1 MNSVSA
7 EPKAPFLKEQVF
19 TERAFSLRTFLS
31 FAIPA
36 GALGVVADPAMSSNN
51 FFVWFGVVAV
61 STLLA
66 GLFFWIFG
74 LLAYKPSKGIWR
86 MILGFFG
93 FATTG
98 ALRGGLLGFIGLQTG
113 ALEEVNWQFRFVGGA
128 ILATVVFTLAA
139 IIANDLHAY
148 SSRFT
153 ELTQIQKQLAI
164 LRANA
169 QVELESKRAL
179 LEAGI
184 NNRLTQ
190 VVDALSTQA
199 QHGKSDLE
207 FKQLAKSLQLAVD
220 SVVRPMSK
228 ELLAEDVILEE
239 QSADVVRQRVN
250 FRSWLGMAMVSK
262 PFRPWPVSLMW
273 TVIGA
278 STISALR
285 PGFPGVL
292 ALPLFIVSTWAL
304 LFVADRWITPHLPR
318 FRQAVRLCI
327 ILGWYVIASVI
338 PAILSWLPLAKIER
352 PGFASLKTTLL
363 VLDPLAN
370 IILCIS
376 LALLAG
382 LGAERIRVLDEIADV
397 NRNLRWELASI
408 QGQLQ
413 IYRKQLARSIHNDV
427 QAVFIASAMKLQN
440 ALNTDGVNQD
450 LISEITQNL
459 QEIEIVYRDN
469 KKVPSLSEA
478 LAELKSF
485 WGNGVSIQC
494 EFDSLTEELL
504 IENEILRTTLIDVC
518 SEAVINAV
526 KHASATQIDIKLSR
540 NESVL
545 ELSVLNNGKPLRSKF
560 NEGSGLQM
568 TRELSVVSEIRQVSD
583 GTLLFVA
590 LPITRTL
597 NPL

>member
-7 EPKAPFLKEQVF
+7 EPKTPFLKEQVF

-86 MILGFFG
+86 MILGIFG
-93 FATTG
+93 FAITG

-469 KKVPSLSEA
+469 KKVPSLSWA

-485 WGNGVSIQC
+485 WGTGVSIQC

>member
-7 EPKAPFLKEQVF
+7 ESKPSFLMERVF

-61 STLLA
+61 STLSA
-66 GLFFWIFG
+66 GSFFAIFG
-74 LLAYKPSKGIWR
+74 LLVYERSKGIWR

-98 ALRGGLLGFIGLQTG
+98 ALRGGLLGFIGLETG
-113 ALEEVNWQFRFVGGA
+113 VLEEVNWQFRFVGGA
-128 ILATVVFTLAA
+128 ILATVVFPLAA

-148 SSRFT
+148 SSRFA

-169 QVELESKRAL
+169 QVDLESKRAL
-179 LEAGI
+179 LETGI
-184 NNRLTQ
+184 NNRLTE

-199 QHGKSDLE
+199 KHGKSDLE
-207 FKQLAKSLQLAVD
+207 FKQLANSLQLAVD

-228 ELLAEDVILEE
+228 ELLAEDVILVE
-239 QSADVVRQRVN
+239 QTADVLWQRVN
-250 FRSWLGMAMVSK
+250 FRSWLGMAAISK

-304 LFVADRWITPHLPR
+304 LFVGDRLITPLLPR
-318 FRQAVRLCI
+318 FSLAFRLCI

-338 PAILSWLPLAKIER
+338 PAILSWLPLAKIVR

-382 LGAERIRVLDEIADV
+382 LGAERIRILDEITDV

-440 ALNTDGVNQD
+440 ALNNDGVNQD
-450 LISEITQNL
+450 LISEVTQNL

-485 WGNGVSIQC
+485 WGNGVAIQC
-494 EFDSLTEELL
+494 EFDTLTGELL
-504 IENEILRTTLIDVC
+504 IENEILRATLIDVC

-545 ELSVLNNGKPLRSKF
+545 ELSVLNNGKPLRLKF

-568 TRELSVVSEIRQVSD
+568 TRELSVVSEIRQVPD

>member
-93 FATTG
+93 FAITG

-128 ILATVVFTLAA
+128 ILTTVLFTLAA

-148 SSRFT
+148 ISRFT

-469 KKVPSLSEA
+469 KKVPSLSWA
-478 LAELKSF
+478 MAELKSF
-485 WGNGVSIQC
+485 WGTGVSIQC

>member
-93 FATTG
+93 FAITG

-179 LEAGI
+179 LETGI
-184 NNRLTQ
+184 NNRLTE

-239 QSADVVRQRVN
+239 QTADVLRQRVN
-250 FRSWLGMAMVSK
+250 FRSWLGMATVSK

-338 PAILSWLPLAKIER
+338 PAILSWLPLANIER

-469 KKVPSLSEA
+469 KKVPSLSWA
-478 LAELKSF
+478 MAELKSF
-485 WGNGVSIQC
+485 WGTGVSIQC

-545 ELSVLNNGKPLRSKF
+545 EVSVLNNGKPLRSKF

>member
-7 EPKAPFLKEQVF
+7 ESKPSFLMERVF
-19 TERAFSLRTFLS
+19 TERVFSLRTFLS

-93 FATTG
+93 FAITG

-179 LEAGI
+179 LETGI
-184 NNRLTQ
+184 NNRLTEA
-190 VVDALSTQA
+190 VDALSTQA

-469 KKVPSLSEA
+469 KKVPSLSWA
-478 LAELKSF
+478 MAELKSF
-485 WGNGVSIQC
+485 WGTGVSIQC

>member
-7 EPKAPFLKEQVF
+7 ESKLSFLMERVF

-36 GALGVVADPAMSSNN
+36 GVLGVVADPAMSSNN

-61 STLLA
+61 STFLA
-66 GLFFWIFG
+66 GSFFGIFG
-74 LLAYKPSKGIWR
+74 LLAYERSKGIWR

-148 SSRFT
+148 SSRFA

-164 LRANA
+164 LRAKA
-169 QVELESKRAL
+169 HIELASKRAL
-179 LEAGI
+179 LETGI
-184 NNRLTQ
+184 NNRLTE

-199 QHGKSDLE
+199 QHGKSALE
-207 FKQLAKSLQLAVD
+207 FKQLANSLQLAVE

-239 QSADVVRQRVN
+239 QTSEVLRLRVN
-250 FRSWLGMAMVSK
+250 LRSWLGAATVSK

-292 ALPLFIVSTWAL
+292 ALPLFILSTWAL
-304 LFVADRWITPHLPR
+304 LFVGDRWITPHLPR

-469 KKVPSLSEA
+469 KKVPSLSDA

-494 EFDSLTEELL
+494 DFDSSTEELL

-526 KHASATQIDIKLSR
+526 KHASATQIDIKLSH

-545 ELSVLNNGKPLRSKF
+545 ELSVLNNGMPLRSKF

-590 LPITRTL
+590 LPIIRTL

>member
-1 MNSVSA
+1 M
-7 EPKAPFLKEQVF
+7 
-19 TERAFSLRTFLS
+19 
-31 FAIPA
+31 
-36 GALGVVADPAMSSNN
+36 
-51 FFVWFGVVAV
+51 
-61 STLLA
+61 
-66 GLFFWIFG
+66 
-74 LLAYKPSKGIWR
+74 
-86 MILGFFG
+86 
-93 FATTG
+93 
-98 ALRGGLLGFIGLQTG
+98 
-113 ALEEVNWQFRFVGGA
+113 
-128 ILATVVFTLAA
+128 
-139 IIANDLHAY
+139 
-148 SSRFT
+148 
-153 ELTQIQKQLAI
+153 
-164 LRANA
+164 
-169 QVELESKRAL
+169 
-179 LEAGI
+179 
-184 NNRLTQ
+184 
-190 VVDALSTQA
+190 VDALSTQA

-239 QSADVVRQRVN
+239 QSADVVRQVVN

-469 KKVPSLSEA
+469 KKVPSLSWA
-478 LAELKSF
+478 MAELKSF
-485 WGNGVSIQC
+485 WGTGVSIQC

-590 LPITRTL
+590 LPITRPL

>member
-7 EPKAPFLKEQVF
+7 EPKTPFLKEQVF

-93 FATTG
+93 FAITG

-128 ILATVVFTLAA
+128 ILTTVLFTLAA

-469 KKVPSLSEA
+469 KKVPSLSGA
-478 LAELKSF
+478 MAELKSF
-485 WGNGVSIQC
+485 WGTGVSIQC

>member
-7 EPKAPFLKEQVF
+7 ESKLSFLMERVF

-36 GALGVVADPAMSSNN
+36 GVLGVVADPAMSSNN

-66 GLFFWIFG
+66 GSFFWIFG
-74 LLAYKPSKGIWR
+74 LLAYERSKGIWR

-148 SSRFT
+148 SSRFA

-169 QVELESKRAL
+169 QIELESKRAL
-179 LEAGI
+179 LETGI
-184 NNRLTQ
+184 NNRLTE

-199 QHGKSDLE
+199 QHGKSALE
-207 FKQLAKSLQLAVD
+207 FKQLANSLQLAVE

-239 QSADVVRQRVN
+239 QTAEVLRQRVN
-250 FRSWLGMAMVSK
+250 LRSWLGAATVSK

-292 ALPLFIVSTWAL
+292 ALPLFILSTWAL
-304 LFVADRWITPHLPR
+304 LFVGDRWITPHLPR

-352 PGFASLKTTLL
+352 TGFASLKTTLL

-382 LGAERIRVLDEIADV
+382 LGAERIRVLNEIAYV

-459 QEIEIVYRDN
+459 QEIGIVYRDN

-494 EFDSLTEELL
+494 DFDSSTEELL
-504 IENEILRTTLIDVC
+504 IENEILRTTLIEVC

-526 KHASATQIDIKLSR
+526 KHASATQIDIKLSH

-545 ELSVLNNGKPLRSKF
+545 ELSVLNNGKPLRSEF

-568 TRELSVVSEIRQVSD
+568 TRELSVVSEIQQVTD